1 MWDVTPM
8 NTLHLRS
15 RGACSRG
22 AAFLL
27 GLIAAVSSGIANA
40 AAREGAPTSTGTE
53 ARQPAGETATPAEP
67 AGRTSAGSAGDTV
80 AGPPAERRLALVIG
94 NSKYREAPLT
104 NPVND
109 AHAVAIKLQQLGFK
123 VIEHPNANLEEMRK
137 SVRDFGNQL
146 ALNDVGLF
154 YFAGHGIQSGGA
166 NYLIPVD
173 ADIQDETELATR
185 AFTASEVLEKM
196 DAAKN
201 RINIV
206 ILDACRNN
214 PLARKVRSATRGL
227 APMEQGS
234 GTIIA
239 FATKP
244 GSTSADGDG
253 IHGLYTEQLLEA
265 LSQPGLSVEEV
276 FKRVRMSV
284 SQKSGGEQIPWENSS
299 LLGDFY
305 FNPTP
310 EQARLANAS
319 LTRTIPA
326 EGGLGRPR
334 ELAATPV
341 LVPRRLLESYQLTA
355 NIPLSAPV
363 ALGEFTPDA
372 HHFVV
377 VTQDRQ
383 LKVVDAG
390 TGNVSFSHAGFDA
403 PSVSADGHYVAGVS
417 DEHQVNV
424 LDVSADSPAVKTYRA
439 AADAQRAYVAP
450 NDQRLVVISRTGAV
464 SVVKVDS
471 DALAAPP
478 IKIEGESHIEFP
490 PSGNRA
496 ALWTAKDGDLLILD
510 LDSGKR
516 VGHTS
521 AHRKPI
527 TLVRFSQDGSLL
539 LTAADADATYVWRT
553 ADGAKVSRLNF
564 GDNNPL
570 PSQVDFIDDGKHL
583 LVNVA
588 ETDKQSG
595 MHYHLGV
602 WDTASGK
609 PINTMP
615 LDAQISELHL
625 SPDRQQLYV
634 TTTDRSIRV
643 FDMNTR
649 VQRTTLSGAELI
661 GFSPDGARLLAREDN
676 GIRLYD
682 TRTLTPVARMPAQVA
697 AFIAPKS
704 NGLFATAASDGSLRL
719 WEFERGD
726 PVSLL
731 TGHLDTVSRVIFAS
745 GGKRLVSFSKERVG
759 KIWALPEVEGADKLR
774 KDTYESTSDYQQRV
788 AEWSSP
794 FHALVA
800 LGEYNADAET
810 YAVKVGDFSFAVP
823 VPRGDA
829 RLFAGQREAVL
840 TGRLKVF
847 DSDQLQLGDGKLE
860 RLP

>member
-1 MWDVTPM
+1 MWDVAPM
-8 NTLHLRS
+8 NTLHPRS
-15 RGACSRG
+15 RGTCSRG
-22 AAFLL
+22 VVLLL
-27 GLIAAVSSGIANA
+27 GLFAAIAGGIASAEPTGNA
-40 AAREGAPTSTGTE
+40 AAAAAAEPRQGAAEAPT
-53 ARQPAGETATPAEP
+53 AAEP
-67 AGRTSAGSAGDTV
+67 AGRAAAAEPSGGAVS
-80 AGPPAERRLALVIG
+80 ERRLALVIG
-94 NSKYREAPLT
+94 NSKYRDAPLT
-104 NPVND
+104 NPIND
-109 AHAVAIKLQQLGFK
+109 ARAVGVKLKELGFT
-123 VIEHPNANLEEMRK
+123 VIERPNANLEEMRK

-146 ALNDVGLF
+146 TLNDVGLF

-214 PLARKVRSATRGL
+214 PLARKVRSAARGL

-276 FKRVRMSV
+276 FKRVRMGV

-310 EQARLANAS
+310 EQAKLASAS
-319 LTRTIPA
+319 YTRVAPV
-326 EGGLGRPR
+326 EGALGRPR
-334 ELAATPV
+334 ELAAVPV
-341 LVPRRLLESYQLTA
+341 LVPRRLLESYQLNA

-363 ALGEFTPDA
+363 TVSEFTPDA
-372 HHFVV
+372 RRVVV

-383 LKVVDAG
+383 LKVVDAA
-390 TGNVSFSHAGFDA
+390 TGNVGFSHAGFDA
-403 PSVSADGHYVAGVS
+403 PNVSADGRYVVGVS

-424 LDVSADSPAVKTYRA
+424 LDVTADSLAVKTYRA
-439 AADAQRAYVAP
+439 AADAQRAFVAP
-450 NDQRLVVISRTGAV
+450 NGQRLVVISRTDVV
-464 SVVKVDS
+464 SVVKM
-471 DALAAPP
+471 DADAVVGAPL
-478 IKIEGESHIEFP
+478 KIEGEPHLQFP
-490 PSGNRA
+490 PGGNRV
-496 ALWTAKDGDLLILD
+496 ALWTSKDGELYLLD

-516 VGHTS
+516 VGRTS
-521 AHRKPI
+521 AHHKPI
-527 TLVRFSQDGSLL
+527 SLVRFSPDGSLL
-539 LTAADADATYVWRT
+539 LTAADEDATYIWRT
-553 ADGAKVSRLNF
+553 ADGSKVSRLNF
-564 GDNNPL
+564 GDTNPL
-570 PSQVDFIDDGKHL
+570 PSQVEFIDEGKHL

-588 ETDKQSG
+588 ETDKQAG
-595 MHYHLGV
+595 THYHLGV
-602 WDTASGK
+602 WDAGSGK
-609 PINTMP
+609 PVSTLP
-615 LDAQISELHL
+615 LDAQTSDLQL

-634 TTTDRSIRV
+634 TTIDRSIRV

-731 TGHLDTVSRVIFAS
+731 TGHLDAVSRVVFAA

-759 KIWALPEVEGADKLR
+759 KVWALPEVEGADKLR
-774 KDTYESTSDYQQRV
+774 KDTYESSSEYQQRV

-800 LGEYNADAET
+800 LVEYNADAET
-810 YAVKVGDFSFAVP
+810 YAVKVGDYSFAVP
-823 VPRGDA
+823 VPRGEA

-847 DSDQLQLGDGKLE
+847 DGEQLQLGDGKLE
-860 RLP
+860 RVP